1 MNSAEGCEQ
10 LQEAVDKT
18 KKHLG
23 LSHVRL
29 SVAENHLPDGASK
42 MAGAMSK
49 EGTVM
54 RVGVQAGSGGSVLRG
69 CGADLWLTGE
79 CGHHDVLAAAAE
91 GVSVILTDHTNTERG
106 FLPRM
111 ASQLSAKLS
120 AAGHGD
126 VQVVISSRDA
136 DPLQVV

>member
-1 MNSAEGCEQ
+1 MYPS
-10 LQEAVDKT
+10 VDYVPSTQMKT

-79 CGHHDVLAAAAE
+79 CYRPGTHS
-91 GVSVILTDHTNTERG
+91 GG
-106 FLPRM
+106 F
-111 ASQLSAKLS
+111 
-120 AAGHGD
+120 
-126 VQVVISSRDA
+126 V
-136 DPLQVV
+136 

>member
-1 MNSAEGCEQ
+1 
-10 LQEAVDKT
+10 
-18 KKHLG
+18 
-23 LSHVRL
+23 
-29 SVAENHLPDGASK
+29 
-42 MAGAMSK
+42 
-49 EGTVM
+49 M